1 MTTLAERIRSS
12 RLKSGLSQMELAE
25 QTQLTQQ
32 MISKLEGGLSQ
43 STSAI
48 FAIAKSLNV
57 SAYWLWLGKEA
68 PSLAPLF
75 YDNEIV
81 TTAWQALSEQQ
92 RVHVCEYI
100 LEISQLETFETQSS
114 EIKSSDKNNK

>member
-25 QTQLTQQ
+25 QAQLTQQ
-32 MISKLEGGLSQ
+32 MISKLESGTSQ

-57 SAYWLWLGKEA
+57 SAYWLWLDKEV
-68 PSLAPLF
+68 PTLEPLF

-81 TTAWQALSEQQ
+81 TKAWHALSEQQ
-92 RVHVCEYI
+92 RAHVCEYI
-100 LEISQLETFETQSS
+100 LEISQLETSK
-114 EIKSSDKNNK
+114 IKSSDKHNK